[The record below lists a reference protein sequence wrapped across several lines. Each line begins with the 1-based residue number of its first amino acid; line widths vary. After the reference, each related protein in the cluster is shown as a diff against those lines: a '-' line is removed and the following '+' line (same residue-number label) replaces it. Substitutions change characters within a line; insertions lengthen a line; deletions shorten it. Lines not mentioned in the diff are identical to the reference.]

1 MGNLR
6 PSHEWAVFAKL
17 RPRATLAAKEDAVSR
32 GGIEGLQV
40 HGEVA
45 ERFEG
50 VREEFE
56 RNFAERG
63 ELGAACCAYFDG
75 EKVVDLWGGLRDR
88 RTGALWEEDT
98 LVLVFS
104 TTKGMSAL
112 AVALAHSRGL
122 IDYDETVA
130 AYWPEFA
137 HNGKGDITVRQ
148 LLNHRAGLCAVAE
161 PLNPRVLSDLDR
173 VAGILARQRPAWE
186 PGKRQGYHYLT
197 LGLCENELIRRVD
210 PLGRSLGRFLSEEI
224 VAPLGEEFHVGLPP
238 ELPASRVATVEAFHP
253 LQMLL
258 HVNTLPLGLV
268 LGYMNPRSL
277 TARTLGNPKL
287 RSPGDL
293 DRPEYRRVELG
304 AAGGIGTARA
314 IAKVYGVFATGGGD
328 LGVGPKTIEELET
341 PVAPPPAGS
350 RDEVLKTDTSYS
362 LGFFKPS
369 PAFRFGTDERSFG
382 TPGAGGSF
390 GFADPTAG
398 VGFAYAPNKMGF
410 HVWDDPREK
419 ALREALYACLNGR

>member
-1 MGNLR
+1 MARTESGNR
-6 PSHEWAVFAKL
+6 EICG
-17 RPRATLAAKEDAVSR
+17 D
-32 GGIEGLQV
+32 
-40 HGEVA
+40 VA
-45 ERFEG
+45 PGFEP
-50 VREEFE
+50 VREEFG
-56 RNFAERG
+56 RNFSERG
-63 ELGAACCAYFDG
+63 ELGAACCAYARG
-75 EKVVDLWGGLRDR
+75 EKVVDLWGGSRDR
-88 RTGALWEEDT
+88 NTGAPWEEDT

-104 TTKGMSAL
+104 TTKGVSAL
-112 AVALAHSRGL
+112 AVALAQSRGL

-137 HNGKGDITVRQ
+137 HNGKGGVTVRQ
-148 LLNHRAGLCAVAE
+148 LLNHRAGLCAVDE
-161 PLNPRVLSDLDR
+161 PLNPEVLSDLDR

-197 LGLCENELIRRVD
+197 LGLCENELLRRVD
-210 PLGRSLGRFLSEEI
+210 PRGRSLGRFLREEI
-224 VAPLGEEFHVGLPP
+224 VAPLGEEFYVGLPP
-238 ELPASRVATVEAFHP
+238 EVPASRVATIEAFHP

-258 HVNTLPLGLV
+258 HVNTMPPGLV
-268 LGYMNPRSL
+268 LGYLNPRSL

-293 DRPEYRRVELG
+293 DKPEYRRVELG

-314 IAKVYGVFATGGGD
+314 VAKAYGAFAAGGKD
-328 LGVGPKTIEELET
+328 LGVRPETIAELSA
-341 PVAPPPAGS
+341 PAPPPPAGS

-369 PAFRFGTDERSFG
+369 AAFRFGTDEGAFG

-398 VGFAYAPNKMGF
+398 VGFAYAPNRMGF
-410 HVWDDPREK
+410 HVWDDPRER
-419 ALREALYACLNGR
+419 ALREALYACLQGR

>member
-1 MGNLR
+1 MPNEVDEAL
-6 PSHEWAVFAKL
+6 
-17 RPRATLAAKEDAVSR
+17 
-32 GGIEGLQV
+32 V
-40 HGEVA
+40 HGRIAPGFEEV
-45 ERFEG
+45 ET
-50 VREEFE
+50 EFKK
-56 RNFAERG
+56 NFLERG
-63 ELGAACCAYFDG
+63 ELGAACAIYHRG
-75 EKVVDLWGGLRDR
+75 EKVVDLWGGYRDR
-88 RTGALWEEDT
+88 RTGDPWKEDT

-104 TTKGMSAL
+104 TTKGVSAL
-112 AVALAHSRGL
+112 AVALAQSRGL

-137 HNGKGDITVRQ
+137 HNGKGGVTVRQ
-148 LLNHRAGLCAVAE
+148 LLNHRAGLCAVDE
-161 PLNPRVLSDLDR
+161 PLNPEVLSDLDR

-197 LGLCENELIRRVD
+197 LGLCENELLRRVD
-210 PLGRSLGRFLSEEI
+210 PRGRSLGRFLREEI
-224 VAPLGEEFHVGLPP
+224 VAPLGEEFYVGLPP
-238 ELPASRVATVEAFHP
+238 EVPASRVATIEAFHP

-258 HVNTLPLGLV
+258 HVNTMPPGLV
-268 LGYMNPRSL
+268 LGYLNPRSL

-293 DRPEYRRVELG
+293 DKPEYRRVELG

-314 IAKVYGVFATGGGD
+314 VAKAYGAFAAGGKD
-328 LGVGPKTIEELET
+328 LGVRPETIAELSA
-341 PVAPPPAGS
+341 PAPPPPAGS

-369 PAFRFGTDERSFG
+369 AAFRFGTDEGAFG

-398 VGFAYAPNKMGF
+398 VGFAYAPNRMGF
-410 HVWDDPREK
+410 HVWDDPRER
-419 ALREALYACLNGR
+419 ALREALYACLQGR

>member
-1 MGNLR
+1 
-6 PSHEWAVFAKL
+6 
-17 RPRATLAAKEDAVSR
+17 
-32 GGIEGLQV
+32 
-40 HGEVA
+40 
-45 ERFEG
+45 
-50 VREEFE
+50 
-56 RNFAERG
+56 
-63 ELGAACCAYFDG
+63 
-75 EKVVDLWGGLRDR
+75 LWGGSRDR
-88 RTGALWEEDT
+88 NTGAPWEEDT

-104 TTKGMSAL
+104 TTKGVSAL
-112 AVALAHSRGL
+112 AVALAQSRGL

-137 HNGKGDITVRQ
+137 HNGKGGVTVRQ
-148 LLNHRAGLCAVAE
+148 LLNHRAGLCAVDE
-161 PLNPRVLSDLDR
+161 PLNPEVLSDLDR

-197 LGLCENELIRRVD
+197 LGLCENELLRRVD
-210 PLGRSLGRFLSEEI
+210 PRGRSLGRFLREEI
-224 VAPLGEEFHVGLPP
+224 VAPLGEEFYVGLPP
-238 ELPASRVATVEAFHP
+238 EVPASRVATIEAFHP

-258 HVNTLPLGLV
+258 HVNTMPPGLV
-268 LGYMNPRSL
+268 LGYLNPRSL

-293 DRPEYRRVELG
+293 DKPEYRRVELG

-314 IAKVYGVFATGGGD
+314 VAKAYGAFAAGGKD
-328 LGVGPKTIEELET
+328 LGVRPETIAELSA
-341 PVAPPPAGS
+341 PAPPPPAGS

-369 PAFRFGTDERSFG
+369 AAFGFGTDEGAFG

-398 VGFAYAPNKMGF
+398 VGFAYAPNRMGF
-410 HVWDDPREK
+410 HVWDDPRER
-419 ALREALYACLNGR
+419 ALREALYACLQGR

>member
-1 MGNLR
+1 MARTESGNR
-6 PSHEWAVFAKL
+6 EICG
-17 RPRATLAAKEDAVSR
+17 D
-32 GGIEGLQV
+32 
-40 HGEVA
+40 VA
-45 ERFEG
+45 PGFEP

-56 RNFAERG
+56 RNFSERG
-63 ELGAACCAYFDG
+63 ELGAACCAYARG
-75 EKVVDLWGGLRDR
+75 EKVVDLWGGSRDR
-88 RTGALWEEDT
+88 NTGAPWEEDT

-104 TTKGMSAL
+104 TTKGVSAL
-112 AVALAHSRGL
+112 AVALAQSRGL

-137 HNGKGDITVRQ
+137 HNGKGGVTVRQ
-148 LLNHRAGLCAVAE
+148 LLNHRAGLCAVDE
-161 PLNPRVLSDLDR
+161 PLNPEVLSDLDR

-197 LGLCENELIRRVD
+197 LGLCENELLRRVD
-210 PLGRSLGRFLSEEI
+210 PRGRSLGRFLREEI
-224 VAPLGEEFHVGLPP
+224 VAPLGEEFYVGLPP
-238 ELPASRVATVEAFHP
+238 EVPASRVATIEAFHP

-258 HVNTLPLGLV
+258 HVNTMPPGLV
-268 LGYMNPRSL
+268 LGYLNPRSL

-293 DRPEYRRVELG
+293 DKPEYRRVELG

-314 IAKVYGVFATGGGD
+314 VAKAYGAFAAGGKD
-328 LGVGPKTIEELET
+328 LGVRPETIAELSA
-341 PVAPPPAGS
+341 PAPPPPAGS

-369 PAFRFGTDERSFG
+369 AAFRFGTDEGAFG

-398 VGFAYAPNKMGF
+398 VGFAYVPNRMGF
-410 HVWDDPREK
+410 HVWDDPRER
-419 ALREALYACLNGR
+419 ALREALYACLQGR

>member
-1 MGNLR
+1 MARTEAGNR
-6 PSHEWAVFAKL
+6 EICG
-17 RPRATLAAKEDAVSR
+17 D
-32 GGIEGLQV
+32 
-40 HGEVA
+40 VA
-45 ERFEG
+45 PGFEP
-50 VREEFE
+50 VREEFG
-56 RNFAERG
+56 RNFSERG
-63 ELGAACCAYFDG
+63 ELGAACCAYARG
-75 EKVVDLWGGLRDR
+75 EKVVDLWGGSRDR
-88 RTGALWEEDT
+88 NTGAPWEEDT

-104 TTKGMSAL
+104 TTKGVSAL
-112 AVALAHSRGL
+112 AVALAQSRGL

-137 HNGKGDITVRQ
+137 HNGKGGVTVRQ
-148 LLNHRAGLCAVAE
+148 LLNHRAGLCAVDE
-161 PLNPRVLSDLDR
+161 PLNPEVLSDLDR

-197 LGLCENELIRRVD
+197 LGLYENELLRRVD
-210 PLGRSLGRFLSEEI
+210 PRGRSLGRFVHEEI
-224 VAPLGEEFHVGLPP
+224 MDPLGEEFHVGLPP
-238 ELPASRVATVEAFHP
+238 EVAACRVATIEAFHP

-258 HVNTLPLGLV
+258 HVNTMPLGLV

-293 DRPEYRRVELG
+293 DKPEYRRVELG

-314 IAKVYGVFATGGGD
+314 VAKAYGAFAAGGKD
-328 LGVGPKTIEELET
+328 LGVRPETIAELSA
-341 PVAPPPAGS
+341 PAPPPPAGS

-369 PAFRFGTDERSFG
+369 AAFRFGTGAGAFG

-398 VGFAYAPNKMGF
+398 VGFAYAPNRMGF
-410 HVWDDPREK
+410 HVWDDPRER
-419 ALREALYACLNGR
+419 ALREALYACLQGR

>member
-1 MGNLR
+1 MARTESGNR
-6 PSHEWAVFAKL
+6 EICG
-17 RPRATLAAKEDAVSR
+17 D
-32 GGIEGLQV
+32 
-40 HGEVA
+40 VA
-45 ERFEG
+45 PGFEP

-56 RNFAERG
+56 RNFSERG
-63 ELGAACCAYFDG
+63 ELGAACCAYARG
-75 EKVVDLWGGLRDR
+75 EKVVDLWGGSRDR
-88 RTGALWEEDT
+88 NTGAPWEEDT

-104 TTKGMSAL
+104 TTKGVSAL
-112 AVALAHSRGL
+112 AVALAQSRGL

-137 HNGKGDITVRQ
+137 HNGKGGVTVRQ
-148 LLNHRAGLCAVAE
+148 LLNHRAGLCALDE
-161 PLNPRVLSDLDR
+161 PLNPEVLSDLDR

-197 LGLCENELIRRVD
+197 LGLCENELLRRVD
-210 PLGRSLGRFLSEEI
+210 PRGRSLGRFLREEI
-224 VAPLGEEFHVGLPP
+224 VAPLGEEFYVGLPP
-238 ELPASRVATVEAFHP
+238 EVPASRVATIEAFHP

-258 HVNTLPLGLV
+258 HVNTMPPGLV
-268 LGYMNPRSL
+268 LGYLNPRSL

-293 DRPEYRRVELG
+293 DKPEYRRVELG

-314 IAKVYGVFATGGGD
+314 VAKAYGAFAAGGKD
-328 LGVGPKTIEELET
+328 LGVRPETIAELSA
-341 PVAPPPAGS
+341 PAPPPPAGS

-369 PAFRFGTDERSFG
+369 AAFRFGTDEGAFG

-398 VGFAYAPNKMGF
+398 VGFAYAPNRMGF
-410 HVWDDPREK
+410 HVWDDPRER
-419 ALREALYACLNGR
+419 ALREALYACLQGR

>member
-1 MGNLR
+1 MARTEAG
-6 PSHEWAVFAKL
+6 
-17 RPRATLAAKEDAVSR
+17 SR
-32 GGIEGLQV
+32 EICGD
-40 HGEVA
+40 VA
-45 ERFEG
+45 PGFEP
-50 VREEFE
+50 VREEFG
-56 RNFAERG
+56 RNFSERG
-63 ELGAACCAYFDG
+63 ELGAACCAYARG
-75 EKVVDLWGGLRDR
+75 EKVVDLWGGSRDR
-88 RTGALWEEDT
+88 NTGAPWEEDT

-104 TTKGMSAL
+104 TTKGVSAL
-112 AVALAHSRGL
+112 AVALAQSRGL

-137 HNGKGDITVRQ
+137 QNGKGGVTVRQ
-148 LLNHRAGLCAVAE
+148 LLNHRAGLCAVDE
-161 PLNPRVLSDLDR
+161 PLNPEVLSDLDR

-186 PGKRQGYHYLT
+186 SGKRQGYHYLT
-197 LGLCENELIRRVD
+197 LGLCENELLRRVD
-210 PLGRSLGRFLSEEI
+210 PRGRSLGRFLREEI
-224 VAPLGEEFHVGLPP
+224 VAPLGEEFYVGLPP
-238 ELPASRVATVEAFHP
+238 EVPASRVATIEAFHP

-258 HVNTLPLGLV
+258 HVNTMPPGLV
-268 LGYMNPRSL
+268 LGYLNPRSL

-293 DRPEYRRVELG
+293 DKPEYRRVELG

-314 IAKVYGVFATGGGD
+314 VAKAYGAFAAGGKD
-328 LGVGPKTIEELET
+328 LGVRPETIAELSA
-341 PVAPPPAGS
+341 PAPPPPAGS

-369 PAFRFGTDERSFG
+369 PAFRFGTNQNAFG

-390 GFADPTAG
+390 GFADPEAG

-419 ALREALYACLNGR
+419 ALREALYTCLDRR

>member
-1 MGNLR
+1 LARTEAGNR
-6 PSHEWAVFAKL
+6 EIYG
-17 RPRATLAAKEDAVSR
+17 D
-32 GGIEGLQV
+32 
-40 HGEVA
+40 VA
-45 ERFEG
+45 PGFEP
-50 VREEFE
+50 VREEFG
-56 RNFAERG
+56 RNFSERG
-63 ELGAACCAYFDG
+63 ELGAACCAYVRG
-75 EKVVDLWGGLRDR
+75 EKVVDLWGGSRDR
-88 RTGALWEEDT
+88 NTGAPWEEDT

-104 TTKGMSAL
+104 TTKGVSAL
-112 AVALAHSRGL
+112 AVALAQSRGL

-137 HNGKGDITVRQ
+137 HNGKGGVTVRQ
-148 LLNHRAGLCAVAE
+148 LLNHRAGLCAVDE
-161 PLNPRVLSDLDR
+161 PLNPEVLSDLDR

-197 LGLCENELIRRVD
+197 LGLCENELLRRVD
-210 PLGRSLGRFLSEEI
+210 PRGRSLGRFLREEI
-224 VAPLGEEFHVGLPP
+224 VAPLGEEFYVGLPP
-238 ELPASRVATVEAFHP
+238 EVPTSRVATIEAFHP

-258 HVNTLPLGLV
+258 HVNTMPPGLV

-293 DRPEYRRVELG
+293 DKPEYRRVELG

-314 IAKVYGVFATGGGD
+314 VAKAYGAFAAGGKD
-328 LGVGPKTIEELET
+328 LGVRPETIAELSA
-341 PVAPPPAGS
+341 PAPPPPAGS

-362 LGFFKPS
+362 LRFFKPS
-369 PAFRFGTDERSFG
+369 AAFRFGTDEGAFG

-398 VGFAYAPNKMGF
+398 VGFAYAPNRMGF
-410 HVWDDPREK
+410 HVWDDPRER
-419 ALREALYACLNGR
+419 ALREALYACLDGR

>member
-1 MGNLR
+1 MARTEAGNR
-6 PSHEWAVFAKL
+6 EICG
-17 RPRATLAAKEDAVSR
+17 D
-32 GGIEGLQV
+32 
-40 HGEVA
+40 VA
-45 ERFEG
+45 PGFEP
-50 VREEFE
+50 VREEFG
-56 RNFAERG
+56 RNFSERG
-63 ELGAACCAYFDG
+63 ELGAACCAYARG
-75 EKVVDLWGGLRDR
+75 EKVVDLWGGSRDR
-88 RTGALWEEDT
+88 NTGAPWEEDT

-104 TTKGMSAL
+104 TTKGVSAL
-112 AVALAHSRGL
+112 AVALAQSRGL

-137 HNGKGDITVRQ
+137 HNGKGGVTVRQ
-148 LLNHRAGLCAVAE
+148 LLNHRAGLCAVDE
-161 PLNPRVLSDLDR
+161 PLNPEVLSDLDR

-197 LGLCENELIRRVD
+197 LGLCENELLRRVD
-210 PLGRSLGRFLSEEI
+210 PRGRSLGRFLREEI
-224 VAPLGEEFHVGLPP
+224 VAPLGEEFYVGLPP
-238 ELPASRVATVEAFHP
+238 EVPASRVATIEAFHP

-258 HVNTLPLGLV
+258 HVNTMPPGLV
-268 LGYMNPRSL
+268 LGYLNPRSL

-293 DRPEYRRVELG
+293 DKPEYRRVELG

-314 IAKVYGVFATGGGD
+314 VAKAYGAFAAGGKD
-328 LGVGPKTIEELET
+328 LGIRPETIAELSA
-341 PVAPPPAGS
+341 PAPPPPAGS

-369 PAFRFGTDERSFG
+369 AAFRFGTDEGAFG

-398 VGFAYAPNKMGF
+398 VGFAYAPNRMGF
-410 HVWDDPREK
+410 HVWDDPRER
-419 ALREALYACLNGR
+419 ALREALYACLQGR

>member
-1 MGNLR
+1 MARTEAGNR
-6 PSHEWAVFAKL
+6 EIYG
-17 RPRATLAAKEDAVSR
+17 D
-32 GGIEGLQV
+32 
-40 HGEVA
+40 VA
-45 ERFEG
+45 PGFEP
-50 VREEFE
+50 VREEFG
-56 RNFAERG
+56 RNFSERG
-63 ELGAACCAYFDG
+63 ELGAACCAYARG
-75 EKVVDLWGGLRDR
+75 EKVVDLWGGSRDR
-88 RTGALWEEDT
+88 NTGAPWEEDT

-104 TTKGMSAL
+104 TTKGVSAL
-112 AVALAHSRGL
+112 AVALAQSRGL

-137 HNGKGDITVRQ
+137 HNGKGGVTVRQ
-148 LLNHRAGLCAVAE
+148 LLNHRAGLCAVDE
-161 PLNPRVLSDLDR
+161 PLNPEVLSDLDR

-197 LGLCENELIRRVD
+197 LGLCENELLRRVD
-210 PLGRSLGRFLSEEI
+210 PRGRSLGRFLREEI
-224 VAPLGEEFHVGLPP
+224 VAPLGEEFYVGLPP
-238 ELPASRVATVEAFHP
+238 EVPASRVATIEAFHP

-258 HVNTLPLGLV
+258 HVNTMPPGLV

-293 DRPEYRRVELG
+293 DKPEYRRVELG

-314 IAKVYGVFATGGGD
+314 VAKAYGAFAAGGKD
-328 LGVGPKTIEELET
+328 LGVRPETIAELSA
-341 PVAPPPAGS
+341 PAPPPPAGS

-362 LGFFKPS
+362 LGFFKPWA
-369 PAFRFGTDERSFG
+369 AFRFGSDERTFG

-398 VGFAYAPNKMGF
+398 VGFAYAPNRMGF
-410 HVWDDPREK
+410 HVWDDPRER
-419 ALREALYACLNGR
+419 ALREALYACLDGR

>member
-1 MGNLR
+1 M
-6 PSHEWAVFAKL
+6 A
-17 RPRATLAAKEDAVSR
+17 RAEAQNREIR
-32 GGIEGLQV
+32 GD
-40 HGEVA
+40 VA
-45 ERFEG
+45 PGFEP

-63 ELGAACCAYFDG
+63 ELGAACCAYVGG
-75 EKVVDLWGGLRDR
+75 ENVVDLWGGSRDR
-88 RTGALWEEDT
+88 KTGAPWKEDT

-104 TTKGMSAL
+104 TTKGVSAL

-122 IDYDETVA
+122 IDYDERVA

-137 HNGKGDITVRQ
+137 QNGKGGATVRQ
-148 LLNHRAGLCAVAE
+148 LLNHRAGLCAVDE

-186 PGKRQGYHYLT
+186 PGTRQGYHYLT
-197 LGLCENELIRRVD
+197 LGLCENELLRRVD
-210 PLGRSLGRFLSEEI
+210 PRGRSLGRFLREEI
-224 VAPLGEEFHVGLPP
+224 MAPLGEEFYVGLTPDV
-238 ELPASRVATVEAFHP
+238 PAYGVATVEAFHP
-253 LQMLL
+253 LRMLL
-258 HVNTLPLGLV
+258 HVNTMPLGLV

-293 DRPEYRRVELG
+293 DKPEYRCVELP

-314 IAKVYGVFATGGGD
+314 VAKAYGAFAAGGKD
-328 LGVGPKTIEELET
+328 LGVRPETIAELSA
-341 PVAPPPAGS
+341 PAPPPPAGS

-369 PAFRFGTDERSFG
+369 AAFRFGTDEGAFG

-398 VGFAYAPNKMGF
+398 VGFAYAPNRMGF
-410 HVWDDPREK
+410 HVWDDPRAR
-419 ALREALYACLNGR
+419 ALREALYACLQGR